1 MAHYS
6 VWGKIVSG
14 FIGLF
19 ATAIFGIPIGL
30 LGAGFEELVISEHE
44 DTPDEPKQQS
54 VASRGINTNFASETE
69 VLCYKIVNG
78 IGSNT
83 AVYFELSI
91 YILIVA
97 SVTVGII
104 QTIDGFENAFSLLEL
119 LAVLVFTIE
128 YVMRLIGAVV
138 DPEFT
143 RSSDSNRSA
152 TWSRLRYMV
161 SFYSII
167 DLLAILPFYLALLFP
182 GSWFDHHDEYL

>member
-6 VWGKIVSG
+6 LWGKIVSG

-30 LGAGFEELVISEHE
+30 LGAGFEKLVNSEHE
-44 DTPDEPKQQS
+44 DTPDETQRQG
-54 VASRGINTNFASETE
+54 VASRDINTHFASESE
-69 VLCYKIVNG
+69 ILCYKIVNG
-78 IGSNT
+78 IGSNA
-83 AVYFELSI
+83 AVYFEISI
-91 YILIVA
+91 YLLIVA

-104 QTIDGFENAFSLLEL
+104 QTVDGFENAFPLLEM

-128 YVMRLIGAVV
+128 YVMRLIGVVV
-138 DPEFT
+138 DSEFT
-143 RSSDSNRSA
+143 TSNGSNRSA

-182 GSWFDHHDEYL
+182 GSWFDHHGKYL